1 MDIDAAGLSAE
12 QAYRLLT
19 GVVVPRPVAWVS
31 TLSPDGILNLAPFS
45 HFTFVSAKP
54 PMLAVSMGRKGATY
68 KDTANN
74 ILATGEFV
82 VNIADMALL
91 NEVHESAVEHPP
103 EVSEAELLGLET
115 VESLSV
121 KPPGIRRCPVQ
132 MECRLDQHL
141 QFGARNTYLMIG
153 EVLRF
158 RIRDGLMR
166 NGKIETAELKPV
178 ARLGGPNYATLGEI
192 VTLRPLERS
201 EKR

>member
-12 QAYRLLT
+12 DSYRLLT

-31 TLSPDGILNLAPFS
+31 TLSQAGVVNLAPFS

-54 PMLAVSMGRKGATY
+54 PMLAISVGRKGGTY
-68 KDTANN
+68 KDTALN

-82 VNIADMALL
+82 VNIADIELL
-91 NEVHESAVEHPP
+91 HELHESAVEHPP
-103 EVSEAELLGLET
+103 QVSEAELLGLET
-115 VESLSV
+115 TPSLSV

-132 MECRLDQHL
+132 MECRLHQQL
-141 QFGARNTYLMIG
+141 QFGARQTYLLIG

-166 NGKIETAELKPV
+166 NGKIETAELRPV

-192 VTLRPLERS
+192 VTMRPLTRT